1 MNPVINIDPEQEP
14 APEPEAEPEPIVDDV
29 TENTTTESDSMF
41 NQQVQLFNTLHHN
54 GSSFVWKNNNNV
66 ELPKNLETV
75 YTKQLFDMKGVT
87 ISHEAWIELK
97 NRIHSNMS
105 SATTANTGDTTTT
118 NRTVEEQ
125 QFTQSVDNLNRL
137 DFTNGSFVWK
147 LPPDSDGN
155 YKKEIFEMD
164 GVRFSNAAWNQIK
177 NLITDN

>member
-1 MNPVINIDPEQEP
+1 
-14 APEPEAEPEPIVDDV
+14 
-29 TENTTTESDSMF
+29 
-41 NQQVQLFNTLHHN
+41 
-54 GSSFVWKNNNNV
+54 
-66 ELPKNLETV
+66 
-75 YTKQLFDMKGVT
+75 
-87 ISHEAWIELK
+87 
-97 NRIHSNMS
+97 MS

-137 DFTNGSFVWK
+137 DFANGSFVWK